1 MKLLF
6 IISLNYNHMDVISKH
21 STSEHPT
28 MSPLFVGTTFKV
40 LEVAGLAGVSMPLH
54 YSTGEAV
61 ISVKSGEALLE
72 IDDYQHFLKSG
83 DTFLI
88 PAMKVHSLAILD
100 DFKAMVVMPVDSE
113 IKFSAQ

>member
-1 MKLLF
+1 
-6 IISLNYNHMDVISKH
+6 MDVISKH
-21 STSEHPT
+21 SATEHPT

-61 ISVKSGEALLE
+61 ISVKSGKALLE

-83 DTFLI
+83 DSFLI
-88 PAMKVHSLAILD
+88 PR
-100 DFKAMVVMPVDSE
+100 SE
-113 IKFSAQ
+113 ERRVGTERRVRGSTSHESK